1 MLLKTENLVKD
12 YHVGKETIH
21 ALRGVD
27 LEVKEGDFL
36 VISGPSG
43 SGKTTL
49 LNLIGCID
57 KPTSGEVYIE
67 GKPMSKLSESKLAE
81 LRKQKIGLI
90 FQTFNLI
97 PVLSAYEN
105 VEYPLLL
112 LGLGRRERHR
122 RVSALLEEVGL
133 TQMARRRP
141 DELSGGQRQRVA
153 IARALVTNPKI
164 VLADEPSAN
173 LDSETSE
180 QVMRIMKRLNE
191 EHEAAFIVVTHDP
204 VVSQYAQRILHI
216 RDGQLHDSREMSA
229 HV

>member
-1 MLLKTENLVKD
+1 MLLKTEHLVKD

-21 ALRGVD
+21 ALRGID
-27 LEVKEGDFL
+27 LEVDEGEFL

-57 KPTSGEVYIE
+57 RPTSGEVFIE
-67 GKPMSKLSESKLAE
+67 GRPISKLPESKLAE

-105 VEYPLLL
+105 VEYPLFL
-112 LGLGRRERHR
+112 LGLSRRERHR
-122 RVSALLEEVGL
+122 RVSGLLEEVGL
-133 TQMARRRP
+133 SGMARRRP

-180 QVMRIMKRLNE
+180 QVMRIMKVLNE
-191 EHEAAFIVVTHDP
+191 EHKAAFIVVTHDP
-204 VVSQYAQRILHI
+204 IVTQYAGRTFRM
-216 RDGQLHDSREMSA
+216 RDGLLFSEEA
-229 HV
+229 GTNA

>member
-1 MLLKTENLVKD
+1 MLLKTENLIKD
-12 YHVGKETIH
+12 YPMGKETIH
-21 ALRGVD
+21 ALRGID
-27 LEVKEGDFL
+27 LEVAEGDFL
-36 VISGPSG
+36 VINGPSG

-67 GKPMSKLSESKLAE
+67 GQPVSRFSESQLAE
-81 LRKQKIGLI
+81 LRKRKIGLI

-112 LGLGRRERHR
+112 LGLSRWERHR
-122 RVSALLEEVGL
+122 RVSALLEEVDL
-133 TQMARRRP
+133 SNMARRRP

-153 IARALVTNPKI
+153 IARALVTDPKI

-173 LDSETSE
+173 LDSETTE
-180 QVMRIMKRLNE
+180 QIMQVMRRLNE
-191 EHEAAFIVVTHDP
+191 EHRAAFIIVTHDP
-204 VVSQYAQRILHI
+204 IVTQYSKHI
-216 RDGQLHDSREMSA
+216 MHMRDGQLFDSR
-229 HV
+229 